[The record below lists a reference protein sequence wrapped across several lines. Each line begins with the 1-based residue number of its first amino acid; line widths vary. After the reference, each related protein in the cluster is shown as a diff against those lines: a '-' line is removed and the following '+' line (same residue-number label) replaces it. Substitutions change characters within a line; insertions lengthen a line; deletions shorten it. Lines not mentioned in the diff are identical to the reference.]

1 MSVVVPGHEM
11 RAITCHASDVESN
24 SRRETIL
31 HIRRIGPQT
40 LQDNNLAAA
49 AFDFYAGMHRR

>member
-1 MSVVVPGHEM
+1 MMLAWLV
-11 RAITCHASDVESN
+11 AILVN
-24 SRRETIL
+24 SPSH

-49 AFDFYAGMHRR
+49 AFDFYASTDRR